1 MSWTT
6 ALLFLILVAALMEMP
21 LFTVIA
27 GVSSVCLYAAS
38 RDWLS
43 LQVVFIE
50 MNRLASTPV
59 LVALP
64 LFTFTGC
71 LLTRTAAPQ
80 RIMNLTRAL
89 AGWLPGGLAI
99 AALGSC
105 AFFTALT
112 GASGVTI
119 VAMGSILY
127 PVLRQRAYRD
137 DFTLGLLT
145 TSGSLGLLF
154 PPSLAVI
161 LYGVIAQIPISDIFT
176 AALVP
181 GVMLVLL
188 LSVYASIHRS
198 VTRRPQSTGAS
209 GNRIVSWT
217 EVKKRF
223 REGIWEWPILVL
235 LVVGVYGGFV
245 TIAEVS
251 AVILVYVVAVECF
264 VLREVKFF
272 RHLPEIMVESA
283 VLSGAIIVILGF
295 ALGFTGYLVD
305 EQIPNRILSWLITL
319 TADKIV
325 FLAGLNLFL
334 LAVGCIMDIFSAIVV
349 IVPIIVP
356 IAMQYGVD
364 PIHLGVI
371 FLVNLEIGYSTPPV
385 GMNLFIASLTFKQPV
400 PRLYR
405 ASVPYLLLLLLA
417 LVMITYLPELSL
429 WLLRP

>member
-6 ALLFLILVAALMEMP
+6 ALLVLILVAALMELP

-27 GVSSVCLYAAS
+27 GISGVCLYAAS

-43 LQVVFIE
+43 LQVIFIE

-89 AGWLPGGLAI
+89 AGWIPGGLAI

-119 VAMGSILY
+119 VAMGGILY

-161 LYGVIAQIPISDIFT
+161 LYGVIAQIPISDLFT

-181 GVMLVLL
+181 GVILVVLL
-188 LSVYASIHRS
+188 SLYASIHRS
-198 VTRRPQSTGAS
+198 VTGRRDPPGTRAD
-209 GNRIVSWT
+209 RIISWA

-223 REGIWEWPILVL
+223 REGIWDWPILVV

-295 ALGFTGYLVD
+295 ALGFTGFLVD
-305 EQIPNRILSWLITL
+305 EQIPNRILARLITL
-319 TADKIV
+319 TANKTL

-334 LAVGCIMDIFSAIVV
+334 LAAGCIMDIFSAIVI

-400 PRLYR
+400 TRLYR
-405 ASVPYLLLLLLA
+405 ASIPYLLLLLLA
-417 LVMITYLPELSL
+417 LAMITYLPDLSL

>member
-1 MSWTT
+1 MSWT
-6 ALLFLILVAALMEMP
+6 LLLLILILAAALMEMP

-27 GVSSVCLYAAS
+27 GISVVCLYAVD

-43 LQVVFIE
+43 LQVIFIE

-127 PVLRQRAYRD
+127 PVLRKQAYRD
-137 DFTLGLLT
+137 NFTLGLLT

-161 LYGVIAQIPISDIFT
+161 LYGVIAQIPINEIFT
-176 AALVP
+176 AALIP
-181 GVMLVLL
+181 GVMLLLL
-188 LSVYASIHRS
+188 LSLYCATHRF
-198 VTRRPQSTGAS
+198 VAGRKDAPAAAGDRG
-209 GNRIVSWT
+209 VSWS
-217 EVKKRF
+217 EVKNRLL
-223 REGIWEWPILVL
+223 EGLWDWPILVIL
-235 LVVGVYGGFV
+235 ILGVYGGFV

-251 AVILVYVVAVECF
+251 AVILVYVVVVECF

-272 RHLPEIMVESA
+272 RDLPKIMVESA
-283 VLSGAIIVILGF
+283 VLSGAIIIILGF

-305 EQIPNRILSWLITL
+305 EQIPGRILKQLTTL
-319 TADKIV
+319 TANKYV

-334 LAVGCIMDIFSAIVV
+334 LAVGCIMDIFSAIVI

-356 IAMQYGVD
+356 IALQYGVD

-385 GMNLFIASLTFKQPV
+385 GINLFIASLTFKQPV
-400 PRLYR
+400 TRLYR
-405 ASVPYLLLLLLA
+405 ASLPYLVILLA
-417 LVMITYLPELSL
+417 ALVVITYLPELSL
-429 WLLRP
+429 WLLRH

>member
-1 MSWTT
+1 MSPMA
-6 ALLFLILVAALMEMP
+6 ALLILMVAAALMEMP

-27 GVSSVCLYAAS
+27 GITAVCLYTAGG
-38 RDWLS
+38 DWLS
-43 LQVVFIE
+43 LQVIFIE
-50 MNRLASTPV
+50 MNRLAATPV

-71 LLTRTAAPQ
+71 LLTRTTAPQ
-80 RIMNLTRAL
+80 RVMDLTRAL
-89 AGWLPGGLAI
+89 VGWLPGGLAI

-137 DFTLGLLT
+137 NFTLGLLT

-161 LYGVIAQIPISDIFT
+161 LYGVIAQIPIGDLFT
-176 AALVP
+176 AALIP
-181 GVMLVLL
+181 GVLL
-188 LSVYASIHRS
+188 LLMLSLYASLHRYI
-198 VTRRPQSTGAS
+198 TGRREPTDHAT
-209 GNRIVSWT
+209 NRSAGWP
-217 EVKKRF
+217 EVKR
-223 REGIWEWPILVL
+223 RLRQSAWDWPILVI

-251 AVILVYVVAVECF
+251 AVILIYVTVVECF
-264 VLREVKFF
+264 VLKEVKFF
-272 RHLPEIMVESA
+272 RHLPQVMVESA

-305 EQIPNRILSWLITL
+305 EQIPNRILDWLTTL
-319 TADKIV
+319 TANKMV

-334 LAVGCIMDIFSAIVV
+334 LAVGCIMDIFSAIVI

-356 IAMQYGVD
+356 IAVQYGVD
-364 PIHLGVI
+364 PVHLGVI

-385 GMNLFIASLTFKQPV
+385 GINLFIASLTFKQPV
-400 PRLYR
+400 TRLYR
-405 ASVPYLLLLLLA
+405 ASIPYLVMLLLA
-417 LVMITYLPELSL
+417 LAVITYLPVLSL
-429 WLLRP
+429 QLLGH

>member
-1 MSWTT
+1 MSWT
-6 ALLFLILVAALMEMP
+6 LILLVLVIAAALMEVP

-27 GVSSVCLYAAS
+27 GISCICLYAAG

-80 RIMNLTRAL
+80 RIMNLTRAV

-119 VAMGSILY
+119 VAMGSVLY

-137 DFTLGLLT
+137 NFTLGLLT

-161 LYGVIAQIPISDIFT
+161 LYGVISQIPITDIFT
-176 AALVP
+176 AALIP
-181 GVMLVLL
+181 GVLLVLM
-188 LSVYASIHRS
+188 LSLYAFIHRS
-198 VTRRPQSTGAS
+198 ITGRGGAA
-209 GNRIVSWT
+209 GTIEDRAVSWSV
-217 EVKKRF
+217 VKKRF
-223 REGIWEWPILVL
+223 REGAWDWPILIL
-235 LVVGVYGGFV
+235 LIIGVYGGFV

-251 AVILVYVVAVECF
+251 AVILVYVVVVECF

-272 RHLPEIMVESA
+272 QHLPEIMVESA
-283 VLSGAIIVILGF
+283 VLSGAIIIILGF

-305 EQIPNRILSWLITL
+305 EQIPNRILKQLIAL
-319 TADKIV
+319 TANKYL

-334 LAVGCIMDIFSAIVV
+334 LAVGCIMDIFSAIVI

-356 IAMQYGVD
+356 IAIQYGID

-385 GMNLFIASLTFKQPV
+385 GINLFIASLTFKQPV
-400 PRLYR
+400 TRLYR
-405 ASVPYLLLLLLA
+405 ASIPYLVLLLLA
-417 LVMITYLPELSL
+417 LAVITYLPDLSL
-429 WLLRP
+429 WLLRE

>member
-1 MSWTT
+1 MNWTPV
-6 ALLFLILVAALMEMP
+6 LLILIGTAALMEMP
-21 LFTVIA
+21 LFTAIA
-27 GVSSVCLYAAS
+27 GISAVCLYAAS

-43 LQVVFIE
+43 LQVIFIE

-89 AGWLPGGLAI
+89 TGWLPGGMAI

-137 DFTLGLLT
+137 SFTLGLLT

-161 LYGVIAQIPISDIFT
+161 LYGVISQVPITDIFA

-198 VTRRPQSTGAS
+198 FTGRRDIPPDAGDRT
-209 GNRIVSWT
+209 VSWA
-217 EVKKRF
+217 EVKNRF
-223 REGIWEWPILVL
+223 REGLWDWPILVIL
-235 LVVGVYGGFV
+235 IVGVYGGFV

-251 AVILVYVVAVECF
+251 AVILVYVVGVECF
-264 VLREVKFF
+264 VLKEVKFF

-283 VLSGAIIVILGF
+283 VLSGAIIIILGF

-305 EQIPNRILSWLITL
+305 EQIPDRILQQLIAL
-319 TADKIV
+319 TADKWV

-334 LAVGCIMDIFSAIVV
+334 LAVGCVMDIFSAIVI

-356 IAMQYGVD
+356 IAIQYGVD
-364 PIHLGVI
+364 PVHLAVI

-385 GMNLFIASLTFKQPV
+385 GINLFIASLTFKQPV
-400 PRLYR
+400 TRLYR
-405 ASVPYLLLLLLA
+405 ASIPYLVLLLLA
-417 LVMITYLPELSL
+417 LAVITYLPDLSL
-429 WLLRP
+429 WLLRR